1 MFFFKSSLS
10 VDEIDR
16 VHYLENKCKNLEEK
30 IEKLITKKVRQKE
43 TDETRRILKINTR
56 IR

>member
-1 MFFFKSSLS
+1 MS

-43 TDETRRILKINTR
+43 TDETRRI
-56 IR
+56 